1 MFLRWIKRACWL
13 VACLVPAACTQMS
26 SGGPASAASS
36 SAVTARAVGPVVLGM
51 TLDETRRALA
61 PSYRLRDP
69 ENKSLAVSGM
79 VHDEAEIGSPA
90 LWVGN
95 SQYLAIDGG
104 GREVLRLLTSDESMR
119 FDDPE
124 ARVVMV
130 TAVGR
135 GFVTAEGA
143 GPGMTLAAAAAIY
156 GAPELQDD
164 DPEGF
169 RREWAVFPGA
179 PPGVRFAVAAPDG
192 RLAGVYET
200 GGTTTRAYRPGSII
214 KAVVIGAGS

>member
-1 MFLRWIKRACWL
+1 
-13 VACLVPAACTQMS
+13 MS
-26 SGGPASAASS
+26 SGGPASVASS
-36 SAVTARAVGPVVLGM
+36 FAVTARAAGPVAFGM
-51 TLDETRRALA
+51 TLEETRKALA
-61 PSYRLRDP
+61 PNYRLRDP
-69 ENKSLAVSGM
+69 QNKGLAASEI

-95 SQYLAIDGG
+95 SEYLAIDGG

-119 FDDPE
+119 FDDPN

-135 GFVTAEGA
+135 GFATAEGV

-179 PPGVRFAVAAPDG
+179 PPGVRFEVAAPDG
-192 RLAGVYET
+192 RLAGIYAAGQVR
-200 GGTTTRAYRPGSII
+200 TTEFREGSTIR
-214 KAVVIGAGS
+214 AVVVGARR

>member
-1 MFLRWIKRACWL
+1 
-13 VACLVPAACTQMS
+13 MS
-26 SGGPASAASS
+26 SGGPASVASS
-36 SAVTARAVGPVVLGM
+36 SAVTARAAGPVVLGM
-51 TLDETRRALA
+51 TLDETRSALA

-69 ENKSLAVSGM
+69 ENKGLAGSEI

-95 SQYLAIDGG
+95 SQYLALDGG
-104 GREVLRLLTSDESMR
+104 GREVFRLLTSDESMR
-119 FDDPE
+119 FDDPD

-135 GFVTAEGA
+135 GFVTAEGV

-164 DPEGF
+164 DPEGL

-179 PPGVRFAVAAPDG
+179 PQGVRFAVAAPDG
-192 RLAGVYET
+192 RLAGVYDS
-200 GGTTTRAYRPGSII
+200 GGTATRVYRPGSTIQS
-214 KAVVIGAGS
+214 VVIGARR

>member
-1 MFLRWIKRACWL
+1 
-13 VACLVPAACTQMS
+13 
-26 SGGPASAASS
+26 
-36 SAVTARAVGPVVLGM
+36 M